1 MAIRSFGA
9 MKENRNEGRSDEG
22 LRVWKR
28 LRLQKRMPVQS
39 MRLQA
44 LQLLNDALCDA
55 RVSLRAFGGGLL
67 SRKVIVRHA

>member
-9 MKENRNEGRSDEG
+9 MKENRNERRSDEG

-28 LRLQKRMPVQS
+28 LRLQGRMPVQS

-44 LQLLNDALCDA
+44 LQLLNGALCTQE
-55 RVSLRAFGGGLL
+55 
-67 SRKVIVRHA
+67 